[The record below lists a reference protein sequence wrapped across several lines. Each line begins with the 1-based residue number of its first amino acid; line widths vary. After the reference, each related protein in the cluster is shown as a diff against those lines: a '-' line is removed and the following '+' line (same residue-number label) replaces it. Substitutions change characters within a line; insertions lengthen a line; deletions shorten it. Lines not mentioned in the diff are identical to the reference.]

1 MSDST
6 SIHMKE
12 KKIMRGV
19 VVSDAMDKTIVVS
32 VDTFKTDTMNHKKYK
47 SSKKYKVH
55 DESNAYKSGETVEF
69 VQTRP
74 RSKGKSLEALPK
86 K

>member
-1 MSDST
+1 
-6 SIHMKE
+6 MKE
-12 KKIMRGV
+12 KKVMRGV

-32 VDTFKTDTMNHKKYK
+32 VDTFKTDKMNHKKYK

-55 DESNAYKSGETVEF
+55 DENNAYAVGDTAEF
-69 VQTRP
+69 VQCRP
-74 RSKGKSLEALPK
+74 VSKGKSLEALEK